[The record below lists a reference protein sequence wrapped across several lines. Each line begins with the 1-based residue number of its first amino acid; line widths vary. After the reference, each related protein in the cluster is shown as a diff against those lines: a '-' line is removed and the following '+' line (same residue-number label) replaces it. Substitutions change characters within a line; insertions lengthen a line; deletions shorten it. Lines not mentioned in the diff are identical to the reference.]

1 MHHTLNWII
10 RSKFN
15 FFTSDVL
22 NKIVAFIPITLGIF
36 FWIYFTLQL
45 FIVSGPYFLDA
56 GLLGYN
62 FSHGWRGA
70 PQPEITQIMGGS
82 QGSIR
87 SQLQFH
93 FYLFPSLL
101 FGWIEFVI
109 PQAAE
114 TFAAVL
120 GIVALTSL
128 FFAFVGYKIARNL
141 FGPNASILSSLIAG
155 LTGLSMLLLRPGS
168 GSVGYPHVEFLGSGI
183 MAAGLVLYRDRPKI
197 AWLFITCGLLTRE
210 DMGFHLAALAIGVLL
225 IEKNL
230 CSSYSRKFW
239 SRLMML
245 GIVFSVFQFIVKF
258 FVGSGP
264 NFLVAQFGN
273 DWRNRFTFLNFTSG
287 LSLFLAAHL
296 ALVLVYFGLYVIAK
310 LNHDLRF
317 NIPLISSLPWIIF
330 NVFST
335 DPARQSLNTYFTF
348 PLILGFAYLAVV
360 NPRFSYREEI
370 DVAKEENLD
379 DNYKQ
384 FKIVPLTF
392 IFAATIGMLASGPSG
407 DYVSTLGLIQGQKP
421 KVSEVYPTLE
431 SSFKISQGLVGGQS
445 LVVDDAV
452 LSLNPDVSKNLRV
465 FDGKNLKN
473 SDVVLFFPHYAFNS
487 ALIESLESQKFSVYC
502 MRDSNLAFATRS
514 ISPYFENLTLAEA
527 SDFRPF
533 C

>member
-1 MHHTLNWII
+1 MHNKLNWNIK
-10 RSKFN
+10 SKSN
-15 FFTSDVL
+15 FFTSEVL
-22 NKIVAFIPITLGIF
+22 NKIVTFIPITLGIF
-36 FWIYFTLQL
+36 FWIYFILQL
-45 FIVSGPYFLDA
+45 FVVSGPYFLDA

-82 QGSIR
+82 QGSIQ

-101 FGWIEFVI
+101 FGWIEFII
-109 PQAAE
+109 PQAAQ
-114 TFAAVL
+114 TFVAVL
-120 GIVALTSL
+120 GVVVLTSL

-141 FGPNASILSSLIAG
+141 FGSNTSLLNSLIAG

-168 GSVGYPHVEFLGSGI
+168 GSIGYPHVEFLGSGI
-183 MAAGLVLYRDRPKI
+183 AAAGLVLYRNRPKI
-197 AWLFITCGLLTRE
+197 AWVFIICGLLTRE
-210 DMGFHLAALAIGVLL
+210 DMGFHLAALALGVLL
-225 IEKNL
+225 IEKSL
-230 CSSYSRKFW
+230 CSNYSRKFW
-239 SRLMML
+239 SQLMML
-245 GIVFSVFQFIVKF
+245 GIISSIFQFVVKF

-296 ALVLVYFGLYVIAK
+296 GLVLIYFGLYVIAK
-310 LNHDLRF
+310 LNRDLRF
-317 NIPLISSLPWIIF
+317 NIPLISSLPWLIF
-330 NVFST
+330 NIFST

-360 NPRFSYREEI
+360 ETRFFHRTEI
-370 DVAKEENLD
+370 DESKEENFTSQH
-379 DNYKQ
+379 KQ
-384 FKIVPLTF
+384 TKIVPLTF
-392 IFAATIGMLASGPSG
+392 IFAATIGMLASTPSG
-407 DYVSTLGLIQGQKP
+407 DFVSTLGLIQGQKP
-421 KVSEVYPTLE
+421 RVSEVYPTLE
-431 SSFKISQGLVGGQS
+431 SSLKISQGLIDGQS
-445 LVVDDAV
+445 LIVDDAV

-473 SDVVLFFPHYAFNS
+473 SDVALYFPHYAFNS
-487 ALIESLESQKFSVYC
+487 ALIESLESQKFQVYC

-514 ISPYFENLTLAEA
+514 LSPYFEDLTLTKA